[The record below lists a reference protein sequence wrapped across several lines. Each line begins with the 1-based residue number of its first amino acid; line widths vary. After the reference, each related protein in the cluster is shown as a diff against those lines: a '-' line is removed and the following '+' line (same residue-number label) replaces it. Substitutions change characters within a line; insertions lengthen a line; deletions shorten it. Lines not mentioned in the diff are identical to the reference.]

1 MALVNCLQSMVLQGH
16 LLNVYPSFI
25 SSATPLLIRYI
36 MVHLKVMC
44 QQQQKMMIHHSLGPN
59 PDHGVYRGMSEAVRV
74 ASTFLTDLSSA
85 PEEID
90 VRTSLVSDCI
100 NGRESS

>member
-1 MALVNCLQSMVLQGH
+1 
-16 LLNVYPSFI
+16 
-25 SSATPLLIRYI
+25 
-36 MVHLKVMC
+36 
-44 QQQQKMMIHHSLGPN
+44 MIHHCIGPN

-90 VRTSLVSDCI
+90 VQLFGDRD
-100 NGRESS
+100 NGRELL